1 MNISIIG
8 AGNVGG
14 ALAAQWHKA
23 GHQVIIGTRD
33 SQSLKVQKVLEATPG
48 MAVMSVEEALRQ
60 SDVVLI
66 STPPAAIFDLIAQMG
81 DVTGKYI
88 IDATNAVRQ
97 KPEPYATVYH
107 ALMDKTNAEVV
118 KCFNST
124 GFENMQN
131 PVYQG
136 DVIDMFMA
144 GDSAKAK
151 EIAAQ
156 LAKDAGFGACWDF
169 GGTDKVVLLEQF
181 ALAWINLAI
190 MQGHGRNLAF
200 KVIKR

>member
-23 GHQVIIGTRD
+23 GHQEIIGTRD
-33 SQSLKVQKVLEATPG
+33 SQSLKEQKVLEATPG

>member
-1 MNISIIG
+1 MNIAIIG

-33 SQSLKVQKVLEATPG
+33 SQSPKVRKVLEAAPG
-48 MAVMSVEEALRQ
+48 MAVTSIEEAVRQ
-60 SDVVLI
+60 SEVVLI
-66 STPPAAIFDLIAQMG
+66 STPPIAIFDLLAQMG
-81 DVTGKYI
+81 DVTGKVI
-88 IDATNAVRQ
+88 IDATNSVRQ

-107 ALMDKTNAEVV
+107 SLVEKTNAETV

-131 PVYQG
+131 PVYHG
-136 DVIDMFMA
+136 EGIDMFMA
-144 GDSAKAK
+144 GDSVKAK

-156 LAKDAGFGACWDF
+156 LSKNAGFGTCWDF
-169 GGTDKVVLLEQF
+169 GGADKVALLEQF
-181 ALAWINLAI
+181 ALSWINLAI
-190 MQGHGRNLAF
+190 MQGHGRDLAF

>member
-33 SQSLKVQKVLEATPG
+33 SQSSKVQKVLEVAPG
-48 MAVMSVEEALRQ
+48 MAGTSIEEAVRQ

-66 STPPAAIFDLIAQMG
+66 STPPTAIFDIITQMS
-81 DVTGKYI
+81 DVTGKVI

-107 ALMDKTNAEVV
+107 ALIDKTNAEVV

-131 PVYQG
+131 PVYQDDG
-136 DVIDMFMA
+136 IDMFMA
-144 GDSAKAK
+144 GDSVKAK
-151 EIAAQ
+151 DFAAQ
-156 LAKDAGFGACWDF
+156 LAKDAGFSACWNF
-169 GGTDKVVLLEQF
+169 GGADKVALLEQF
-181 ALAWINLAI
+181 ALSWINLAI
-190 MQGHGRNLAF
+190 MQGHGRDLAF

>member
-1 MNISIIG
+1 MNIAIIG

-33 SQSLKVQKVLEATPG
+33 SQSSKVQKVLEVAPG
-48 MAVMSVEEALRQ
+48 MAGTSIEEAVRQ

-66 STPPAAIFDLIAQMG
+66 STPPTAIFDIITQMS
-81 DVTGKYI
+81 DVTGKVI

-107 ALMDKTNAEVV
+107 ALIDKTNAEVV

-124 GFENMQN
+124 GFENMQS
-131 PVYQG
+131 PVYQDDG
-136 DVIDMFMA
+136 IDMFMA
-144 GDSAKAK
+144 GDSVKAK
-151 EIAAQ
+151 DFAAQ
-156 LAKDAGFGACWDF
+156 LAKDAGFSACWNF
-169 GGTDKVVLLEQF
+169 GGADKVALLEQF
-181 ALAWINLAI
+181 ALSWINLAI
-190 MQGHGRNLAF
+190 MQGHGRDLAF

>member
-1 MNISIIG
+1 MNIAIIG

-33 SQSLKVQKVLEATPG
+33 SQSPKVQKVLEVTPDITV
-48 MAVMSVEEALRQ
+48 ASIEEAVHA

-66 STPPAAIFDLIAQMG
+66 STPPTAIFDLIAQMG
-81 DVTGKYI
+81 DVTGKVI

-107 ALMDKTNAEVV
+107 ALVDKTNAESV

-124 GFENMQN
+124 GFENMHN
-131 PVYQG
+131 PIYQG
-136 DVIDMFMA
+136 QGIDMFMA

-151 EIAAQ
+151 EMAAQ

-169 GGTDKVVLLEQF
+169 GGTDKVALLEQF
-181 ALAWINLAI
+181 ALSWINLAI
-190 MQGHGRNLAF
+190 MQGHGRDLAF